1 MLINRFIA
9 IDSVSEM
16 TLRLTGYSHQLRAEL
31 CARNAAFARQSKL
44 NHVESYGEM
53 PVIVYAPEADGRHHG
68 NFMTVSYREILKR
81 AEWSKRLAK
90 VHTSARRALPAAE
103 RRWRE
108 LDSSTSSDALL
119 MNIFCCPGVCKRP
132 SVASVLGT
140 EITDVPQFGYKAR
153 VPLLS
158 GRSDQ
163 TEIDM
168 KLGGLLVEAK
178 LTEPDF
184 QKKNRAVVESYR
196 DLKMVFDLQGL
207 PRSGEYYISYQLIRN
222 VLAAHAS
229 GLSFCVIAD
238 ARRPELI
245 EAWHAIM
252 RCVRHAELRTRCK
265 VLTWQELSVA
275 LPEKLQKFLD
285 VKYGISR

>member
-1 MLINRFIA
+1 MA
-9 IDSVSEM
+9 
-16 TLRLTGYSHQLRAEL
+16 LRLTGYSHRLRSQL
-31 CARNAAFARQSKL
+31 CARNAAFAREGKL

-53 PVIVYAPEADGRHHG
+53 PVIVYAPEVDGNRHG
-68 NFMTVSYREILKR
+68 NFMASSYKEILKR
-81 AEWSKRLAK
+81 VEWSKRLAK
-90 VHTSARRALPAAE
+90 VHTSARRALPAAD

-119 MNIFCCPGVCKRP
+119 MNIFCCPGVCGRA
-132 SVASVLGT
+132 SVASILGT
-140 EITDVPQFGYKAR
+140 EVTDVPQFGYKAR
-153 VPLLS
+153 VPLRS

-168 KLGGLLVEAK
+168 KLGDLLVEAK
-178 LTEPDF
+178 LTEGDF

-196 DLKMVFDLQGL
+196 DLETVFSVRDL
-207 PRSGEYYISYQLIRN
+207 PRSGEQYVSYQLIRN

-238 ARRPELI
+238 ARRPDLI

-252 RCVRHAELRTRCK
+252 RCVCHAELRTRCK
-265 VLTWQELSVA
+265 VLTWQELSRA
-275 LPEKLQKFLD
+275 LPGGLRKFLD
-285 VKYGISR
+285 VKYGIE